1 MNILA
6 KTAGVMLAAAAL
18 CGLGVGTAAAA
29 TSGQASGT
37 SSICTD
43 IWAYWESKLNQ
54 ESAEIDALILKIQQ
68 EEGSNPAQT
77 QADYITLQKL
87 INQYNSDEEEMSNQ
101 VAKCQQQKPGIIG
114 TCAERKPGT
123 GRRSRC
129 TSSDGRGWAGGANLR
144 HKTVR
149 PARPL
154 PGQSVRRRDRAYRLE
169 TIAPDFVA
177 DVRGRDLLASEHIR
191 P

>member
-1 MNILA
+1 MRTRGRNRR
-6 KTAGVMLAAAAL
+6 
-18 CGLGVGTAAAA
+18 CGHFRPGERHDLY
-29 TSGQASGT
+29 
-37 SSICTD
+37 CTD

-114 TCAERKPGT
+114 NMR
-123 GRRSRC
+123 
-129 TSSDGRGWAGGANLR
+129 
-144 HKTVR
+144 
-149 PARPL
+149 
-154 PGQSVRRRDRAYRLE
+154 
-169 TIAPDFVA
+169 
-177 DVRGRDLLASEHIR
+177 
-191 P
+191 